1 MLNRTIPPAI
11 HDAISFNFELKPCQL
26 TRCLNQIP
34 VYWLQGGTQEVV
46 EVSWVFKAGIWQEPQ
61 TAVAQATAA
70 LLKNGTAHKSAFRLN
85 EAIEYYGASLKTS
98 ANNDFASVTLHALS
112 KHLPMLLP
120 VVREIIAEAIFPEEE
135 VNIYKQNALQ
145 RLAVNLRQCDFVAN
159 RHIDAF
165 VFGRQ
170 HPYGRF
176 TEQENVEALSSAV
189 LNDFHKR
196 FYTAANC
203 TIFMSGNFDESNLEL
218 LKDNFGKDQWN
229 VQAGAEVSIPL
240 YTKMPDPQL
249 KYRINNDPNGV
260 QGAVRIARPFIHRT
274 DPKFAEAL
282 VMNTV
287 FGGYFGS
294 HLMANIREDKGFT
307 YGIYSSLISYQ
318 QEAMMMI
325 ATEAGKDVC
334 EQTVAEVYKEMKIM
348 QEQPIDSEEL
358 LLIKNYLL
366 GGILGDLE
374 GPFSI
379 MQRWK
384 NLILNDQTIDDF
396 HRNISIYKGITVER
410 IQELAT
416 EYLNPEQF
424 YELIV
429 V

>member
-1 MLNRTIPPAI
+1 MLNRSLAPAI
-11 HDAISFNFELKPCQL
+11 HDAISFDFELKPCQF

-34 VYWLQGGTQEVV
+34 VYWLQAGTQEVV

-61 TAVAQATAA
+61 TAVAQATAS

-85 EAIEYYGASLKTS
+85 EAIEYYGASLKAT
-98 ANNDFASVTLHALS
+98 ANNDFATVTLHALS

-120 VVREIIAEAIFPEEE
+120 VVKEIIAEAIFPEEE
-135 VNIYKQNALQ
+135 VTIYKQNALQ

-159 RHIDAF
+159 RHIDAY

-170 HPYGRF
+170 HPYGKF
-176 TEQENVEALSSAV
+176 TEQQDVEALNSAV

-196 FYTAANC
+196 FYSSANC
-203 TIFMSGNFDESNLEL
+203 TIFLSGNFDEANLEL
-218 LKDNFGKDQWN
+218 IKDNFGKEQWN
-229 VQAGAEVSIPL
+229 NSTAAAAHIPVF
-240 YTKMPDPQL
+240 TKMPNETL
-249 KYRINNDPNGV
+249 KHRIENDPNGV
-260 QGAVRIARPFIHRT
+260 QGAVRISRPFLQRT
-274 DPKFAEAL
+274 DPQFAEAL

-294 HLMANIREDKGFT
+294 RLMANIREEKGFT

-318 QEAMMMI
+318 QEGMMMI

-334 EQTVAEVYKEMKIM
+334 EQTVEEVYKEMKLM
-348 QEQPIDSEEL
+348 QEQMVDAEEL
-358 LLIKNYLL
+358 LLVKNYLL
-366 GGILGDLE
+366 GGILGDLD

-384 NLILNDQTIDDF
+384 NLILNEQTIEDF
-396 HRNISIYKGITVER
+396 HRNINVYKTITAER
-410 IQELAT
+410 IQELAQQ
-416 EYLNPEQF
+416 YLNPDAF